1 MALGCVAKRKGVSSQ
16 ASLLISVKCFVDDT
30 VTSGHQAR
38 TVALNYSLV
47 AQEQKSKERKL
58 RINGNEWARKQLHP

>member
-1 MALGCVAKRKGVSSQ
+1 MVVAIGCIVKRKGVSSRVD
-16 ASLLISVKCFVDDT
+16 LLISMKCFVDDT

-47 AQEQKSKERKL
+47 GQKKRSKERK
-58 RINGNEWARKQLHP
+58 IRKNK